1 MELGHT
7 IKLIMDKID
16 QEKPARLVIDALTE
30 LRLLAEDPF
39 NYRRQI
45 LTLKRFFSER
55 DCTVLALDDL
65 TETVPGCTCTAS
77 SMVCLDWNNAGWSTA
92 RYVGGC
98 RSSSCAA
105 SISAAAIMITS

>member
-1 MELGHT
+1 MVAGRRHYPSGHALEADPDQQQGLLHPSEVELDDT

-65 TETVPGCTCTAS
+65 TETVP
-77 SMVCLDWNNAGWSTA
+77 
-92 RYVGGC
+92 
-98 RSSSCAA
+98 AA
-105 SISAAAIMITS
+105 PAQRRPWCV